1 SPPQIPSDKLDDS
14 SRVLKA
20 VPEAHTSIRYSSDD
34 DESSDN
40 ERHRRTPP
48 AELSPPRASAGREKP
63 EARQQQSTLPTRLG
77 AAGGRYMPPALKRKM
92 MADAASRGDAKEVQ
106 QRESWDQL
114 KKRINASVN
123 RANIGNI
130 KDIIV
135 ELFGANLV
143 RGRGLLCRLLM
154 RAQSQS
160 TSFTAVYAALVAVIN
175 TKLPLIGE
183 LMVTRLVLQFR

>member
-1 SPPQIPSDKLDDS
+1 MISPPQIPSDKLDGS

-20 VPEAHTSIRYSSDD
+20 VPEARTSIRYSSDD
-34 DESSDN
+34 DESSDS

-63 EARQQQSTLPTRLG
+63 EARHWRS
-77 AAGGRYMPPALKRKM
+77 YMPPALKRKM
-92 MADAASRGDAKEVQ
+92 MTDAASRGDAKEAQ
-106 QRESWDQL
+106 QRESWDQP

-143 RGRGLLCRLLM
+143 RDRGLLCRLLM
-154 RAQSQS
+154 RAQSQ
-160 TSFTAVYAALVAVIN
+160 
-175 TKLPLIGE
+175 
-183 LMVTRLVLQFR
+183 